1 MGCLKHPYNIH
12 QLKELKKTLRY
23 RRDWVLLYLFKFI
36 RVIIRAWIH
45 SYPGIL
51 KR

>member
-1 MGCLKHPYNIH
+1 MLKTSLQHPPD
-12 QLKELKKTLRY
+12 KTVKKKTLRY